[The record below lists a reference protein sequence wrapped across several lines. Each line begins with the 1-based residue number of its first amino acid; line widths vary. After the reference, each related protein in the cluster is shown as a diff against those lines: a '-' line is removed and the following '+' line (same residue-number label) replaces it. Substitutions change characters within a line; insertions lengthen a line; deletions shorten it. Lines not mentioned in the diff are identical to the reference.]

1 MLFVQASYQKF
12 IDRSPVLVKTNELLA
27 NHITFKVG
35 GPADLFVEIFNK
47 NDLVS
52 IFELV
57 NKLKIPHFLLGGGS
71 NVIFSDEGF
80 RGVVIKYANDD
91 IEVGDLKAK
100 IGAGCSLNKM
110 VLSLAKEGL
119 GGVNFLANIPGFLG
133 GAIVGNAG
141 CYGSEIKGVLES
153 VTLFDKDKLKFDIV
167 DPEDLSF
174 GYRHSDL
181 KSKTNLVV
189 VEAILNLEQVNY
201 KDVKKAVDEEWNL
214 RVSKHPQEPSAGS
227 FFKNPERGIAAWK
240 FIEESGM
247 KGKEIGGAKVS
258 KKHANFLINTGDAV
272 ASDIIKLSSLV
283 KQKVKE
289 KTEVQLVEEVRIIK

>member
-1 MLFVQASYQKF
+1 MQASYQKF

-201 KDVKKAVDEEWNL
+201 KDV
-214 RVSKHPQEPSAGS
+214 
-227 FFKNPERGIAAWK
+227 
-240 FIEESGM
+240 
-247 KGKEIGGAKVS
+247 
-258 KKHANFLINTGDAV
+258 
-272 ASDIIKLSSLV
+272 
-283 KQKVKE
+283 
-289 KTEVQLVEEVRIIK
+289 